1 MASMPS
7 LPDPAPPTPP
17 AAPAAPRGLFQR
29 FLDWY
34 LGWLGRI
41 FTGKL

>member
-1 MASMPS
+1 MAPS
-7 LPDPAPPTPP
+7 PTPPTP
-17 AAPAAPRGLFQR
+17 APKPRSLFQR

>member
-1 MASMPS
+1 MPTEKS
-7 LPDPAPPTPP
+7 AHKKR
-17 AAPAAPRGLFQR
+17 AFQR

-41 FTGKL
+41 FTGKF

>member
-1 MASMPS
+1 MSSSASEKPKPHKS
-7 LPDPAPPTPP
+7 A
-17 AAPAAPRGLFQR
+17 FQR
-29 FLDWY
+29 LLDWY